1 MKRFIPLFVVLFL
14 FFFSSFA
21 ICEVITQPL
30 IEIMEETETD
40 ELIPVNVI
48 MKQQPDPQYLM
59 NLVKDKIISERRGI
73 VIDYLKEMRDRSQER
88 ILSYLNIMEGE
99 ETVERIRS
107 LWLGNAVC
115 FKATK
120 EVIIEVAQFPG
131 VKSIDWDEERKLLIH
146 PGRLT
151 SALPLVRDI
160 VWNITKVRA
169 PEVWVLGYTGEDII
183 VSVIDTGVRYTH
195 RDLKDHIWTNPGE
208 IPNNSIDDD
217 GNGYVDDYYGYDFY
231 NDDEDPMDD
240 MGHGTHCAGTVAGDG
255 TCGTQTGVA
264 PDARVMSLKVI
275 SSYGMAYESDVWES
289 MQYSI
294 DNGAH
299 VISMSLGWP
308 HIYNPD
314 RQQWRNT
321 CNAVLAGGIIMSV
334 AAGNEGNMQGTYP
347 IPDNVRTPGDVP
359 PPWLHP
365 DQTLTGGLSA
375 VVTVGA
381 TDSLDSIAN
390 FSSRGPV
397 TWDTIPPWNDY
408 PYDPEMGLIDPD
420 ISAPGVCITS
430 LDYSSDDGYVGGSMW
445 SGTSMATPHVAS
457 AMALML
463 SKNSGLAQA
472 IMDSILEITSVD
484 YGLTGKDTDYGAGR
498 LDCYEAFIATPVGV
512 GESKET
518 VYPGVFSLSKI
529 APNPFYNGTFISYQ
543 IPDGRSVQAVIKVY
557 NITGKLV
564 KTLINSQH
572 NPGWHSVYW
581 DGRDGLDRRVASGIY
596 FMRFM
601 AGNYTRTGK
610 MLLLR

>member
-1 MKRFIPLFVVLFL
+1 MKGFIPLLVVLSLFL
-14 FFFSSFA
+14 FSSFA

-30 IEIMEETETD
+30 IEIIEETETD

-48 MKQQPDPQYLM
+48 MKEQPDPQYLM
-59 NLVKDKIISERRGI
+59 NLVKGKIIYERREI
-73 VIDYLKEMRDRSQER
+73 VIDYLKEMRDRSQKR
-88 ILSYLNIMEGE
+88 ILSYLETMKEEGK
-99 ETVERIRS
+99 VERIRS

-115 FKATK
+115 FKVTK
-120 EVIIEVAQFPG
+120 EVIKEVAQFPG
-131 VKSIDWDEERKLLIH
+131 VKSIDWDEERKLLIS
-146 PGRLT
+146 PEGLT

-169 PEVWVLGYTGEDII
+169 PEVWALGYTGEDII

-195 RDLKDHIWTNPGE
+195 RDLRDNIWTNPGE
-208 IPNNSIDDD
+208 IPGNFVDDD

-240 MGHGTHCAGTVAGDG
+240 NGHGTHCAGTVAGDG

-264 PDARVMSLKVI
+264 PDARVMSLKVL
-275 SSYGMAYESDVWES
+275 SNYGGGDESDVWES

-299 VISMSLGWP
+299 VISMSLGWA
-308 HIYNPD
+308 HSWNPD

-334 AAGNEGNMQGTYP
+334 GAGNEGDMQGTYP

-365 DQTLTGGLSA
+365 DQTLIGGLSA

-381 TDSLDSIAN
+381 TDSLDSIAD

-397 TWDTIPPWNDY
+397 TWDTIAPWNDY

-430 LDYSSDDGYVGGSMW
+430 LDYSTDDGYVGGPWW
-445 SGTSMATPHVAS
+445 SGTSMATPHVAG

-484 YGLTGKDTDYGAGR
+484 YGFSGKDTDYGAGR

-518 VYPGVFSLSKI
+518 VYPRVFGLSENV
-529 APNPFYNGTFISYQ
+529 PNPFYSRTRIPYQ
-543 IPDGRSVQAVIKVY
+543 IPDGRSVHTVLKVY
-557 NITGKLV
+557 DITGKLV
-564 KTLINSQH
+564 RTLVDNQH
-572 NPGWHSVYW
+572 DPGWYSVYW
-581 DGRDGLDRRVASGIY
+581 DGRDGLGKRVTSGIY
-596 FMRFM
+596 FMKFT
-601 AGNYTRTGK
+601 AGNYTNTGK
-610 MLLLR
+610 MLFLH